1 MSYIEDNDL
10 DCLWVDKS
18 NKGLCEML
26 SKLNRVAP
34 IKKEYHTT
42 ATGEKILLSNLELSH
57 LNNIISLIE
66 RKAKNGLRVVY
77 AHTHENAPDDIPFN
91 EDVLF
96 GEKVKA
102 TLNYQMY
109 KNELDRRLN
118 K

>member
-1 MSYIEDNDL
+1 MTEIKDT
-10 DCLWVDKS
+10 
-18 NKGLCEML
+18 NKRLCEIL
-26 SKLNRVAP
+26 SKLNRAAP

-66 RKAKNGLRVVY
+66 RRAKNGLRVVY
-77 AHTHENAPDDIPFN
+77 AHTHENAPDDVPFN
-91 EDVLF
+91 ESVLF
-96 GEKVKA
+96 GEKVKD

-118 K
+118 N